1 HKKPKGK
8 VLESA
13 KKQENQRKAR
23 ERIFVEHLI
32 RRIKSF
38 RIVAERFRLWR
49 QNYSRIV
56 RVVCGLV
63 RWRIGALILE
73 S

>member
-1 HKKPKGK
+1 
-8 VLESA
+8 
-13 KKQENQRKAR
+13 QRKAR